1 VAALC
6 QVADTEAVRWP
17 TDSVVSMAQDRVNT
31 TAAVKPQKGAKA
43 MGTDKADEQEAAGL
57 RTDATDD
64 EDTEGHRYTAIDDK
78 EDDTEGHKFTE
89 KFTEKSSDPDFGSQ
103 APSRQIYASSD
114 EDDTEGHAKVGG
126 H

>member
-1 VAALC
+1 
-6 QVADTEAVRWP
+6 
-17 TDSVVSMAQDRVNT
+17 MAQDPDIT
-31 TAAVKPQKGAKA
+31 TAAVKPQKGARA
-43 MGTDKADEQEAAGL
+43 MGTDKADEQEGAGL

-64 EDTEGHRYTAIDDK
+64 EDTEGHRYTAKDDK
-78 EDDTEGHKFTE
+78 EDDTEGHRFTE

-114 EDDTEGHAKVGG
+114 EDDTEGHIKVGG

>member
-1 VAALC
+1 MS
-6 QVADTEAVRWP
+6 TE
-17 TDSVVSMAQDRVNT
+17 D
-31 TAAVKPQKGAKA
+31 G
-43 MGTDKADEQEAAGL
+43 QEAPEL
-57 RTDATDD
+57 RTGATDD
-64 EDTEGHRYTAIDDK
+64 EDTEGHRYLAKEDK

-114 EDDTEGHAKVGG
+114 EDDTEGHIKTGG